1 MARVS
6 SILARIASD
15 LEQYLPEE
23 SVLAAFRSVGHEWR
37 ERQLGPVRTLHLFLL
52 QVLACNTAMAHLRH
66 LAGGVFSLA
75 GYCQARARLPLSALQ
90 VLLRESS
97 QAMRA
102 AAAGKA
108 SAVMK
113 TAADSDHPGVGL
125 WHGLRAFLVDGS
137 STITPDTPD
146 LQEAFGQ
153 PGGQKPGCGFP
164 VPKLLALFDAFTGM
178 VVEMLGFPLYTHEQS
193 KVWMLHPL
201 LQAGDLL
208 VGDRGFC
215 SFIHLA
221 MLQARGVH
229 GCFRCHQRQ
238 IVDFRPGRKSRDRLD
253 KNNKT
258 GHPTSQFVRRLGKHD
273 QIVRWKRPPKAPD
286 WMTPEQ
292 WAALPEWLEVRE
304 LRYTIPSKGQRTHCV
319 TIATTL
325 LDETL
330 YPKADVAALYGLRWR
345 VETRFS
351 ELKTTLKM
359 RKLKSKSPEG
369 AMKELAVYC
378 LVYNMVR
385 AVTTAAGLRQK
396 VDPERISFID
406 ALRWLLLAE
415 PGVPIPDLIVNPL
428 RPNRHEPR
436 VVKDRDD
443 TYTKMTHPR
452 NELRKALKIP
462 AQKA

>member
-1 MARVS
+1 MARVL
-6 SILARIASD
+6 SILTRISSD

-23 SVLAAFRSVGHEWR
+23 SVLAAFRAAGHVWR
-37 ERQLGPVRTLHLFLL
+37 ERQLGPVRTLHLFIL

-66 LAGGVFSLA
+66 LAGDVFSLA

-90 VLLRESS
+90 TLLRDSS
-97 QAMRA
+97 AAMRA
-102 AAAGKA
+102 AVLKKAAAHDDPA
-108 SAVMK
+108 SM
-113 TAADSDHPGVGL
+113 GL
-125 WHGLRAFLVDGS
+125 WHGLRAFLIDGS

-146 LQEAFGQ
+146 LQKAFGQ

-201 LQAGDLL
+201 LKAGDLL

-215 SFIHLA
+215 SFVHLA
-221 MLQARGVH
+221 MLQERGVH

-238 IVDFRPGRKSRDRLD
+238 IVDFRNGRKSRDRLAKAD
-253 KNNKT
+253 KA
-258 GHPTSQFVRRLGKHD
+258 GRPTSQFLRRLGRRD
-273 QIVRWKRPPKAPD
+273 QIVRWQRPPKAPA
-286 WMTPEQ
+286 WITPQQ
-292 WAALPEWLEVRE
+292 WATLPLWLDVRE
-304 LRYTIPSKGQRTHCV
+304 LRYTLASKGQRTHVV

-330 YPKADVAALYGLRWR
+330 YPKADVAELYGTRWS
-345 VETRFS
+345 VETRFA

-369 AMKELAVYC
+369 VMKELAIYC

-385 AVTTAAGLRQK
+385 TVTAAAGLRQN
-396 VDPERISFID
+396 VDPDRISFID

-415 PGVPIPDLIVNPL
+415 PGAPIPDLIVNPV
-428 RPNRHEPR
+428 RDRHEPR
-436 VVKDRDD
+436 VIKDLQD
-443 TYTKMTHPR
+443 TYRKMTRPR
-452 NELRKALKIP
+452 AALKNELTNAGESLK
-462 AQKA
+462 

>member
-6 SILARIASD
+6 SILTRIASD

-23 SVLAAFRSVGHEWR
+23 SVLAAFRAAGHAWR
-37 ERQLGPVRTLHLFLL
+37 ERQLGPVRTLHLFIL

-66 LAGGVFSLA
+66 MAGEVFSLA

-90 VLLRESS
+90 VLLRDSS

-102 AAAGKA
+102 A
-108 SAVMK
+108 VMK
-113 TAADSDHPGVGL
+113 RTANDDPPGVGL

-137 STITPDTPD
+137 STIAPDTPD

-153 PGGQKPGCGFP
+153 PSGQKPGCGFP

-201 LQAGDLL
+201 LKPGDLL

-215 SFIHLA
+215 SFVHLA

-229 GCFRCHQRQ
+229 ACFRCHQRQ
-238 IVDFRPGRKSRDRLD
+238 IVNFRTQRKSRGPGAQGDT
-253 KNNKT
+253 T
-258 GHPTSQFVRRLGKHD
+258 GQPRSQFVRRLGKHD

-304 LRYTIPSKGQRTHCV
+304 LRYTLPSKGQRTHVV

-325 LDETL
+325 LDESL
-330 YPKADVAALYGLRWR
+330 YPKDDVAELYGMRWR

-369 AMKELAVYC
+369 VMKELAVYC

-385 AVTTAAGLRQK
+385 MVTAAAGLRQN
-396 VDPERISFID
+396 VEPERISFID

-415 PGVPIPDLIVNPL
+415 PGAPIPDLVVNPV
-428 RPNRHEPR
+428 RDRHEPR
-436 VVKDRDD
+436 VVKDLQD
-443 TYTKMTHPR
+443 TYRKMTRPRAELR
-452 NELRKALKIP
+452 NELKNAVESVK
-462 AQKA
+462 

>member
-6 SILARIASD
+6 SILARIAND
-15 LEQYLPEE
+15 LEQYLPQE
-23 SVLAAFRSVGHEWR
+23 SVLAAFRAAGHAWR
-37 ERQLGPVRTLHLFLL
+37 ERQLGPVRTLHLFIL
-52 QVLACNTAMAHLRH
+52 QVLACNTAMAHLRQM
-66 LAGGVFSLA
+66 AGDVFSLA
-75 GYCQARARLPLSALQ
+75 AYCQARARLPLSALQ
-90 VLLRESS
+90 MLLRESS
-97 QAMRA
+97 AAMRA
-102 AAAGKA
+102 AVFKSAAQE
-108 SAVMK
+108 
-113 TAADSDHPGVGL
+113 DHPGVGL
-125 WHGLRAFLVDGS
+125 WHGLRALLVDGS

-146 LQEAFGQ
+146 LQKAFGQ
-153 PGGQKPGCGFP
+153 PSGQKPGCGFP

-201 LQAGDLL
+201 LKAGDLL

-215 SFIHLA
+215 SFVHLA
-221 MLQARGVH
+221 MLRDRGVKA
-229 GCFRCHQRQ
+229 CFRCHQRQ
-238 IVDFRPGRKSRDRLD
+238 IVNFRGQRKSRDQRAKKD
-253 KNNKT
+253 RT
-258 GHPTSQFVRRLGKHD
+258 GQPSSQFVRQLGKHD
-273 QIVRWKRPPKAPD
+273 QIVRWKRPPARPA
-286 WMTPEQ
+286 WMTPGQ

-304 LRYTIPSKGQRTHCV
+304 LRYTLASKGQRTHVV

-330 YPKADVAALYGLRWR
+330 YPKAEVAELYGMRWR

-369 AMKELAVYC
+369 VMKELAIYC

-385 AVTTAAGLRQK
+385 TVTAAAGLRQK

-415 PGVPIPDLIVNPL
+415 PGAPIPDLIVNKV
-428 RPNRHEPR
+428 RNRHEPR
-436 VVKDRDD
+436 VIKDLQD
-443 TYTKMTHPR
+443 TYRKMTRPR
-452 NELRKALKIP
+452 AELRKELTEQGDLLK
-462 AQKA
+462 